1 MTAATERPAPD
12 AGHKPGSPTDLHK
25 PSWGFALKGAVREF
39 MDDQCTDLAA
49 ALTYYAVLASAPA
62 LLALVSIL
70 GLVGDGEKA
79 VDSVLQS
86 VEGVVPATTLDMIE
100 PLVENAANTDKAG
113 FALVIGVVLALW
125 SASGYVGA
133 FSRSMNRIYEVQEGR
148 PIWKLRPVMLGV
160 TVITVLLAGL
170 VVGSLVLSGPVARQV
185 GELVGLGDT
194 AIAVWQVAKW
204 PVALLLVVVLVALL
218 YHLTPNVKQPTFR
231 WVSPG
236 AILAILVWVLASA
249 GFGLYLGSGFSSYGA
264 TYGTLAGVIIFLLWL
279 WLTNLALLLGAE
291 LDAELERS
299 RELQSGMP
307 AEERLQLPPRDTRAS
322 DKKAAKR
329 EEAVEQ
335 GRALRESRGRS
346 TGADEPTATDAPDDR
361 TRPRTDAAPH
371 DHTRLRTDTAPDDHT
386 RPDTG
391 ARPGPED
398 AGGRHQA

>member
-1 MTAATERPAPD
+1 MTDSSGRPASGTARDEESRPAPD
-12 AGHKPGSPTDLHK
+12 ADHKPDSPTDLRK
-25 PSWGFALKGAVREF
+25 PSWGFAVKGAVREF

-70 GLVGDGEKA
+70 GLVGDGQKA

-86 VEGVVPATTLDMIE
+86 VEGVVPSSTLSIIE

-133 FSRSMNRIYEVQEGR
+133 FSRSMNRIYEIEEGR

-170 VVGSLVLSGPVARQV
+170 VVGSLVLSGPIARQV

-204 PVALLLVVVLVALL
+204 PVALLLVVILVALL
-218 YHLTPNVKQPTFR
+218 YHLTPNIKQPKFR

-236 AILAILVWVLASA
+236 AILAILVWVVASA
-249 GFGLYLGSGFSSYGA
+249 AFGLYLGSGLSNYGA

-291 LDAELERS
+291 LDAEVERS

-307 AEERLQLPPRDTRAS
+307 AEERIQLPPRDTRAS

-335 GRALRESRGRS
+335 ARALRESNGRS
-346 TGADEPTATDAPDDR
+346 TDTDSD
-361 TRPRTDAAPH
+361 
-371 DHTRLRTDTAPDDHT
+371 TDTDSPGTGRTSTDDEG
-386 RPDTG
+386 TG
-391 ARPGPED
+391 PGTTPRRD
-398 AGGRHQA
+398 

>member
-1 MTAATERPAPD
+1 MTDSSGRHTSGTARDEESRPAPD
-12 AGHKPGSPTDLHK
+12 ADHKPDSPSDLRK
-25 PSWGFALKGAVREF
+25 PSWGFAVKGAVREF

-86 VEGVVPATTLDMIE
+86 VEGVVPSTTLDMIR

-133 FSRSMNRIYEVQEGR
+133 FSRSMNRIYEIEEGR

-170 VVGSLVLSGPVARQV
+170 VVGSLVLSGPIARQV

-204 PVALLLVVVLVALL
+204 PVALLLVVILVALL
-218 YHLTPNVKQPTFR
+218 YHLTPNIKQPKFR

-236 AILAILVWVLASA
+236 AVLAILVWVVASA
-249 GFGLYLGSGFSSYGA
+249 AFGLYLGSGFSSYGA

-291 LDAELERS
+291 LDAEVERS

-307 AEERLQLPPRDTRAS
+307 AEERIQLPPRDTRAS

-335 GRALRESRGRS
+335 ARALRESHGRS
-346 TGADEPTATDAPDDR
+346 SDTDTATDPHGTGRTSADDEG
-361 TRPRTDAAPH
+361 TGPGTTPRRD
-371 DHTRLRTDTAPDDHT
+371 
-386 RPDTG
+386 
-391 ARPGPED
+391 
-398 AGGRHQA
+398 

>member
-1 MTAATERPAPD
+1 MTESSRGRRASETAADAEARPAPD
-12 AGHKPGSPTDLHK
+12 AERKPDSPTDLHK

-62 LLALVSIL
+62 LLALVSLL

-79 VDSVLQS
+79 VDSVLTS
-86 VEGVVPATTLDMIE
+86 VEGVVPQTTLDMIE
-100 PLVENAANTDKAG
+100 PLVEQAANTDKAG

-133 FSRSMNRIYEVQEGR
+133 FARSMNRIYEVEEGR

-160 TVITVLLAGL
+160 TVITVILAGL
-170 VVGSLVLSGPVARQV
+170 VVASLVLSGPIARQV

-204 PVALLLVVVLVALL
+204 PVALLLVVILVALL
-218 YHLTPNVKQPTFR
+218 YHLTPNVKQPRFR
-231 WVSPG
+231 WISPG
-236 AILAILVWVLASA
+236 AILAILVWILASA
-249 GFGLYLGSGFSSYGA
+249 AFGLYLGSGFSSYGA
-264 TYGTLAGVIIFLLWL
+264 TYGTLAGVIVFLLWL

-291 LDAELERS
+291 LDAEVERS
-299 RELQSGMP
+299 RELQGGLE

-335 GRALRESRGRS
+335 ARALRQSGGRS
-346 TGADEPTATDAPDDR
+346 ADADTRDDGPGR
-361 TRPRTDAAPH
+361 
-371 DHTRLRTDTAPDDHT
+371 DTERGSG
-386 RPDTG
+386 RPDG
-391 ARPGPED
+391 EHGD
-398 AGGRHQA
+398 AGHREA

>member
-1 MTAATERPAPD
+1 MTSTRPAPEAEPSPGDRPAPD
-12 AGHKPGSPTDLHK
+12 ADVKPGSPTDLHR

-49 ALTYYAVLASAPA
+49 ALTYYAVLAAAPA

-79 VDSVLQS
+79 VDSVLTS
-86 VEGVVPATTLDMIE
+86 VEGVVPSTTLDMIR
-100 PLVENAANTDKAG
+100 PLVEQAANTDRAG

-133 FSRSMNRIYEVQEGR
+133 FSRSMNRIYEVEEGR

-160 TVITVLLAGL
+160 TVVVVVLAAL
-170 VVGSLVLSGPVARQV
+170 VVASLVLSGPIARQV

-204 PVALLLVVVLVALL
+204 PVAILLVVVLVALL
-218 YHLTPNVKQPTFR
+218 FHLTPNVKQPRFR

-236 AILAILVWVLASA
+236 ALLAILVWALASA
-249 GFGLYLGSGFSSYGA
+249 AFGLYLGSGLSSYGA

-279 WLTNLALLLGAE
+279 WITNLALLLGAE
-291 LDAELERS
+291 LDAEVERS
-299 RELQSGMP
+299 RELQGGIP
-307 AEERLQLPPRDTRAS
+307 AEERLQLPPRDTSAS

-329 EEAVEQ
+329 EEAVAQ
-335 GRALRESRGRS
+335 ARALRESRGRS
-346 TGADEPTATDAPDDR
+346 ADSDGSDDTDGSDGTGSGTGTGRR
-361 TRPRTDAAPH
+361 TRDDAS
-371 DHTRLRTDTAPDDHT
+371 
-386 RPDTG
+386 
-391 ARPGPED
+391 
-398 AGGRHQA
+398 

>member
-1 MTAATERPAPD
+1 MTDSSGRHTSGTARDEESRPAPD
-12 AGHKPGSPTDLHK
+12 ADHKPDSPSDLRK
-25 PSWGFALKGAVREF
+25 PSWGFAVKGAVREF

-79 VDSVLQS
+79 VESVLQS
-86 VEGVVPATTLDMIE
+86 VEGVVPSTTLETIR

-133 FSRSMNRIYEVQEGR
+133 FSRSMNRIYEIEEGR

-170 VVGSLVLSGPVARQV
+170 VVASLVLSGPIARQV

-204 PVALLLVVVLVALL
+204 PVALLLVVILVALL
-218 YHLTPNVKQPTFR
+218 YHLTPNIKQPKFR

-236 AILAILVWVLASA
+236 AVLAILVWVVASA
-249 GFGLYLGSGFSSYGA
+249 AFGLYLGSGLSSYGS
-264 TYGTLAGVIIFLLWL
+264 TYGALGGIIIFLLWL

-291 LDAELERS
+291 LDAEVERS

-307 AEERLQLPPRDTRAS
+307 AEERIQLPPRDTRAS

-335 GRALRESRGRS
+335 ARALRASHGRS
-346 TGADEPTATDAPDDR
+346 SDTDRDTDAHETGRTSADDEG
-361 TRPRTDAAPH
+361 TGPGTTPRRD
-371 DHTRLRTDTAPDDHT
+371 
-386 RPDTG
+386 
-391 ARPGPED
+391 
-398 AGGRHQA
+398 